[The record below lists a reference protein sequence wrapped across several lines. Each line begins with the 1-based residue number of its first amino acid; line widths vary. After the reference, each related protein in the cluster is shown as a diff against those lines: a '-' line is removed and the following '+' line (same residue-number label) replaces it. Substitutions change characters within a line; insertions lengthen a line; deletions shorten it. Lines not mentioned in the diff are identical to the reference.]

1 MNAMTDHIP
10 VVETPRLRLRAP
22 KLDDLPALTAF
33 FASERSHFVG
43 GPREASDAQRGMMA
57 VFGNWALY
65 GFGMWYIADRE
76 SDAFLGATGVLNGPD
91 WDEPELAWYVTEP
104 AEGRG
109 IAFEAVQA
117 ARAHAAQH
125 LGLDRI
131 VSYPAPDN
139 SRSIALATR
148 LGATFER
155 EGTLM
160 GKTMHVYRHPQV
172 AA

>member
-1 MNAMTDHIP
+1 MSYDVPTI
-10 VVETPRLRLRAP
+10 ETERLILRAP
-22 KLDDLPALTAF
+22 KLADVPALTDF
-33 FASERSHFVG
+33 FVSDRSHFVG
-43 GPREASDAQRGMMA
+43 GPRSAFDARRGMMA

-65 GFGMWYIADRE
+65 GHGMWYIADRE
-76 SDAFLGATGVLNGPD
+76 SDAFLGGTGILNGPD
-91 WDEPELAWYVTEP
+91 WEEPELAWYVTAQ

-109 IAFEAVQA
+109 IAFEATQA
-117 ARAHAAQH
+117 ARNYAAQH
-125 LGLDRI
+125 LGLDSI

-148 LGATFER
+148 LGAVFER

-160 GKTMHVYRHPQV
+160 GETMHVYRHPKV